1 MLPISLTLVSDLP
14 WDCHIQD
21 QTSFKKFSAVGPN
34 LKEINKKLDRA
45 FHVKLSGARSQ
56 DIAC

>member
-1 MLPISLTLVSDLP
+1 MLPISLTLVSDL
-14 WDCHIQD
+14 D
-21 QTSFKKFSAVGPN
+21 QSSFKKFSAVGPN
-34 LKEINKKLDRA
+34 LKEINKKLDWE